1 MLLPVHLN
9 GRIYSAKFKNSRSRG
24 LPIPS
29 SQVFLPSYTFPMY
42 RPNGIANATVSA
54 NMNITPRISVVI

>member
-1 MLLPVHLN
+1 
-9 GRIYSAKFKNSRSRG
+9 
-24 LPIPS
+24 
-29 SQVFLPSYTFPMY
+29 MY